1 MHTTRIPS
9 PPMTLSATATRR
21 ASRAFTLIE
30 LLTVIAIIG
39 ILAAIIIPT
48 VGKVRASAKS
58 TQCLSNLRQI
68 ALAISLYPQDNKGY
82 YPRGGSNPS
91 PDGTLVN
98 YAKAVYPYI
107 PNRGNT
113 ATGVITN
120 KVFVCPSEALQPE
133 ASTPGSVVQYTAT
146 FALEAGSAASV
157 ATGLSGNGPRQVS
170 SIINP
175 SRTYLLLDG
184 VPRSTSD
191 LSCDSSCTHN
201 AALTD
206 LQATPTTA
214 VKISF
219 RHNENINA
227 AFVDGHTAKVSFATL
242 KAELSSVTPNGKDRW
257 NGKVN

>member
-1 MHTTRIPS
+1 MHLPKVPTPS
-9 PPMTLSATATRR
+9 MNLSVSATKR

-48 VGKVRASAKS
+48 VGKVRNSAKS

-68 ALAISLYPQDNKGY
+68 ALAISLFPQDNKGY

-107 PNRGNT
+107 PNRGNS
-113 ATGVITN
+113 ATGVVTN
-120 KVFVCPSEALQPE
+120 KVFLCPMEPLQPD
-133 ASTPGSVVQYTAT
+133 ATYANSVSQYTCT
-146 FALEAGSAASV
+146 FALEAGSSAST
-157 ATGLSGNGPRQVS
+157 ATGSGGNGPRQVA

-184 VPRSTSD
+184 VPRSSSD
-191 LSCDSSCTHN
+191 YSCDSSCTHN

-206 LQATPTTA
+206 LNATPAAA

-219 RHNENINA
+219 RHNDNINV
-227 AFVDGHTAKVSFATL
+227 AFVDGHTAKVSFTTL
-242 KAELSSVTPNGKDRW
+242 KAELTSVTPNGKDRW
-257 NGKVN
+257 NGKIN